1 MSFAM
6 SWRDHYIA
14 TLILSLPLVVGQVA
28 MIGVWTADI
37 VMLGWIS
44 TDALAAGTQANR
56 LYQPF
61 YFIALGLT
69 LAVSPLTAQALGA
82 GSRRQARR
90 VMRQGLWL
98 AVVYGVITLIPLW
111 FGRDLLLALGQDA
124 ELAENAGPFLRM
136 LAPGLIPTY
145 IYFVLRNYVSAHK
158 RPMPPVIVNLCG
170 VVINIILNKVLSEGL
185 FGLPAMGLAGIGLA
199 TSITFTSMALMLA
212 IYMNLRPPF
221 RFTRPFARL
230 NRMDWTITRR
240 LLIIGFPISM
250 TLLAETGMFIIA
262 GLYIG
267 LFGTVAVAASGIAN
281 QIAAV
286 SFMVPLAISQAATIR
301 VGHEAGAGKRDDLM
315 RAGIAAVVLTLLI
328 CLVLT
333 LLLAVF
339 SKVFI
344 GAFLNTDDPAFL
356 AVLTL
361 GVPMVIITA
370 LFQLADG
377 LQVVFTSILRGINDT
392 RVPAI
397 LSIICYFGVGGSCG
411 YMLATPLGMGPIGV
425 WWGLLLGLTS
435 GAVLIGGRCLLIR
448 QRIRNGQKLIMV

>member
-1 MSFAM
+1 
-6 SWRDHYIA
+6 
-14 TLILSLPLVVGQVA
+14 
-28 MIGVWTADI
+28 
-37 VMLGWIS
+37 
-44 TDALAAGTQANR
+44 
-56 LYQPF
+56 
-61 YFIALGLT
+61 
-69 LAVSPLTAQALGA
+69 
-82 GSRRQARR
+82 
-90 VMRQGLWL
+90 
-98 AVVYGVITLIPLW
+98 
-111 FGRDLLLALGQDA
+111 
-124 ELAENAGPFLRM
+124 
-136 LAPGLIPTY
+136 
-145 IYFVLRNYVSAHK
+145 
-158 RPMPPVIVNLCG
+158 
-170 VVINIILNKVLSEGL
+170 
-185 FGLPAMGLAGIGLA
+185 
-199 TSITFTSMALMLA
+199 
-212 IYMNLRPPF
+212 
-221 RFTRPFARL
+221 
-230 NRMDWTITRR
+230 MDWTITRR

-301 VGHEAGAGKRDDLM
+301 VGHEAGAGKRVDLM

-339 SKVFI
+339 SKAFI
-344 GAFLNTDDPAFL
+344 GVFLNTDDPAFL